1 MKNIILTYLL
11 SVFLFS
17 NLAISQHSCATY
29 DGYLQDEM
37 RKYPSFYKSIEDK
50 NIQLQNKN
58 EELVSKLNLKEN
70 VGERKIIPV
79 VVHVVHNF
87 GNANVTDSDVEYAI
101 DQLNKNINRQ
111 ADNMLTTPDVFAAV
125 SGSANVEFRLAKL
138 APSCE
143 SCPEIPTNGIV
154 RIQSELTDVPEPRDL
169 VKSLS
174 YWNSYQYFNIWV
186 VNSLPSTSDG
196 NTLLGYAQFPWSG
209 SMSTD
214 GVAIRASE
222 FKNGKT
228 LTHEVGHW
236 LGLRHIW
243 GDALCGN
250 DDVADTP
257 PAKEENWG
265 VSLNDF
271 PYHLNV
277 CVADTINPAG
287 EMFVNYMDYSDDAVM
302 SMFTDGQM
310 EIVNQ
315 TLEGDEENYPYRRYL
330 WSDENLIKTGTSN
343 GFVGSACNKKAEFFE
358 KYGNNSNCLGDVSV
372 LKGNKN
378 IFNNVISTTWNWGD
392 GNTTMNVNE
401 PQYTYSSANTYD
413 ISLSIVYTDNIVAKS
428 FSMDEVIPGYVSME
442 TVVETKIIE
451 GTMDELNAVNATNIT
466 LHLDDS
472 NYSVTLDTLF
482 FRGDYEETYYL
493 AHYETTC
500 TSTET
505 KNGFITILPVASL
518 NNDNSYKYSF
528 ESSNLDDDFMV
539 IENELVV
546 DWDFNLS
553 ANPIWEVVNG
563 ISSDGYSSIMLN
575 GKKLTSSNSVIFET
589 QSYNLSNLTNPAISI
604 DFIGAAVNSF
614 PYNSLTVSY
623 SDECGV
629 WKNLK
634 TISPSKLASAGYYSE
649 SFIPNADMNWNTEI
663 MYDQVGSNDLK
674 SPNVRFKFEYSVSSL
689 VNRLYIDNIRI
700 GEVSDL
706 NLSNDLISEY
716 RLSVFPN
723 PATQK
728 TNILFQ
734 SIDVGNLDVK
744 LFNVLGN
751 EVFNISD
758 NKVIVGYNSF
768 ELNLDNIVEG
778 IYFVSVIKE
787 GVVIETKKLFVQ
799 K

>member
-1 MKNIILTYLL
+1 M
-11 SVFLFS
+11 
-17 NLAISQHSCATY
+17 AI
-29 DGYLQDEM
+29 
-37 RKYPSFYKSIEDK
+37 
-50 NIQLQNKN
+50 
-58 EELVSKLNLKEN
+58 
-70 VGERKIIPV
+70 
-79 VVHVVHNF
+79 
-87 GNANVTDSDVEYAI
+87 
-101 DQLNKNINRQ
+101 
-111 ADNMLTTPDVFAAV
+111 
-125 SGSANVEFRLAKL
+125 
-138 APSCE
+138 
-143 SCPEIPTNGIV
+143 
-154 RIQSELTDVPEPRDL
+154 
-169 VKSLS
+169 
-174 YWNSYQYFNIWV
+174 
-186 VNSLPSTSDG
+186 
-196 NTLLGYAQFPWSG
+196 
-209 SMSTD
+209 
-214 GVAIRASE
+214 
-222 FKNGKT
+222 
-228 LTHEVGHW
+228 
-236 LGLRHIW
+236 
-243 GDALCGN
+243 
-250 DDVADTP
+250 
-257 PAKEENWG
+257 
-265 VSLNDF
+265 
-271 PYHLNV
+271 
-277 CVADTINPAG
+277 
-287 EMFVNYMDYSDDAVM
+287 
-302 SMFTDGQM
+302 
-310 EIVNQ
+310 
-315 TLEGDEENYPYRRYL
+315 
-330 WSDENLIKTGTSN
+330 
-343 GFVGSACNKKAEFFE
+343 
-358 KYGNNSNCLGDVSV
+358 GDVSV

-505 KNGFITILPVASL
+505 KNGFITILPVTSL